1 MTIREK
7 IAKFMISPFT
17 IMTVISISFVLSV
30 YASNI
35 GTIFGFVVVLF
46 TLWSVK
52 WDWSYFGI
60 QRNPFVN
67 TFLKSLFYTLLIILV
82 NDVLFQP
89 AIELFYEETDL
100 TAFEGIKG
108 NLVNYLVFI
117 LIMWVVA
124 AFGEEFL
131 YRGYMTKRLA
141 TIFGNTQKAWAVAI
155 IISSVVFGFAHLY
168 QGVSGII
175 TTGFIALIFGSI
187 FYKNQQ
193 NLWVGILTHGI
204 YDVFGITMIFL
215 DKERVITNWAQES
228 IFFFI

>member
-1 MTIREK
+1 MTIREE

-30 YASNI
+30 FTSNI
-35 GTIFGFVVVLF
+35 GTIFGFFVILL
-46 TLWSVK
+46 TIWAIK

-60 QRNPFVN
+60 QRNPFVK
-67 TFLKSLFYTLLIILV
+67 TLLKSLFYTLLIILV

-89 AIELFYEETDL
+89 AIELFYGETDL
-100 TAFEGIKG
+100 TALEGIKG
-108 NLVNYLVFI
+108 NLVNYLVFM

-141 TIFGNTQKAWAVAI
+141 IIFGNTQKSWAVAI

-175 TTGFIALIFGSI
+175 TTGFVALIFGAI
-187 FYKNQQ
+187 FYKNQE
-193 NLWVGILTHGI
+193 NLWVGIFTHGI
-204 YDVFGITMIFL
+204 YDVFGITLIFL
-215 DKERVITNWAQES
+215 DKERVITIWSQEH

>member
-1 MTIREK
+1 MTIKEK
-7 IAKFMISPFT
+7 IAKVMISPFT

-30 YASNI
+30 FTSNI
-35 GTIFGFVVVLF
+35 GTIVGFVVILF
-46 TLWSVK
+46 TLWAIK

-60 QRNPFVN
+60 QRNSFVN
-67 TFLKSLFYTLLIILV
+67 TFLKSIFYTLLIILV
-82 NDVLFQP
+82 NDLFFQP
-89 AIELFYEETDL
+89 AIELIYGETDL
-100 TAFEGIKG
+100 AALEGIKG

-124 AFGEEFL
+124 GFGEEFL

-141 TIFGNTQKAWAVAI
+141 IIFGNSKKAWAVAI

-175 TTGFIALIFGSI
+175 TTGFVALIFGSI

-193 NLWVGILTHGI
+193 NLWVCILTHGI

-215 DKERVITNWAQES
+215 DKERVISIWVQEN
-228 IFFFI
+228 IYFFI